1 MVDKVSGIY
10 VLSESLGFR
19 FRGFHTEKNSF
30 AEVSQNLTDTDLKI
44 ISLDYQNNYVGSLVT
59 KLQKC

>member
-44 ISLDYQNNYVGSLVT
+44 ISLD
-59 KLQKC
+59 